1 MEILARKKT
10 ETAMVTDTEMWIQV
24 DKDTGEPIGEAKEV
38 DVLMRPVTRSGFMIT
53 YLSAIIQMID
63 NLGNKKMQVV
73 KYILKH
79 MDKSCN
85 MLVKTTAEIEKDT
98 GISKKTIIETLKILE
113 NANIISR
120 RSGVIMLSPKLVHR
134 GDLKKER
141 YLMTKFQEIKG
152 YKLQPA
158 DSSETLPDNVIDVI
172 KQSG

>member
-1 MEILARKKT
+1 MQKKKAKIADS
-10 ETAMVTDTEMWIQV
+10 EFWIQI
-24 DKDTGEPIGEAKEV
+24 DPNTGKSIGSVKEV
-38 DVLMRPVTRSGFMIT
+38 DVVLKTTERNGFMIT

-158 DSSETLPDNVIDVI
+158 DSSETLAENAIDVI
-172 KQSG
+172 KQSA